1 MAGPPNDIWNGRPER
16 LPDGFRMTKPKG
28 DHALTAKCEV
38 WTHPFGW
45 EVRLM
50 IDRRGM
56 QMTSV
61 VRSAAEMLDMVEQ
74 WKAVMLENG
83 WSQR

>member
-1 MAGPPNDIWNGRPER
+1 
-16 LPDGFRMTKPKG
+16 
-28 DHALTAKCEV
+28 
-38 WTHPFGW
+38 
-45 EVRLM
+45 M